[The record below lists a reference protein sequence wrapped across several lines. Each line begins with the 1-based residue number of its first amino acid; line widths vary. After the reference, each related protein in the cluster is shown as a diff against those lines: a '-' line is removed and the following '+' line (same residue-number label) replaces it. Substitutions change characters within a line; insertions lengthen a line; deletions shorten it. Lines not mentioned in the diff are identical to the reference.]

1 MKLSS
6 YSIVVILS
14 ALLIITGCAGKET
27 AEAVKPADQMYER
40 ANKLLN
46 RSNYEIAA
54 ERYIELIR
62 AYPYGKYTT
71 QARLDIAYAY
81 YKNGDTDK
89 AIAAVD
95 EFINFYPEHPH
106 IDYAYYLKGL
116 IHLPIQAPK
125 FGERFFTDQETF
137 SDHAAASARESFKA
151 FKEVTQRFPFS
162 EYADASR
169 QNMIDLINVFARNEV
184 RIARFYMH
192 RKAYV
197 GAINRAK
204 TVLEEYPQSQQTE
217 EALAILVYSYKQL
230 GLEDLATD
238 SERVLYYNFPESRF
252 LISETAILDE
262 ELVEKS
268 EKKFL
273 FGLFR

>member
-1 MKLSS
+1 MKPSNF
-6 YSIVVILS
+6 SIVAILS
-14 ALLIITGCAGKET
+14 AVLIITGCAGKDS
-27 AEAVKPADQMYER
+27 AEVVKPADEMYQR
-40 ANKLLN
+40 AHKLLN
-46 RSNYEIAA
+46 RNAYEVAA
-54 ERYIELIR
+54 QKYIELIR

-81 YKNGDTDK
+81 YKNGDTAR

-116 IHLPIQAPK
+116 IHLPIQTPK

-204 TVLEEYPQSQQTE
+204 TVLEEYPQSLQTE
-217 EALAILVYSYKQL
+217 EALAILVYSYNQL
-230 GLEDLATD
+230 GLDDLAAD
-238 SERVLYYNFPESRF
+238 SRRVLHYNFPESQY
-252 LISETAILDE
+252 LISGTAIFDE

>member
-1 MKLSS
+1 MKLSN

-14 ALLIITGCAGKET
+14 ALLMITGCAGKNE
-27 AEAVKPADQMYER
+27 AEAVKPADMMYDR
-40 ANKLLN
+40 ASRLLN
-46 RSNYEIAA
+46 KNNFELAA

-62 AYPYGKYTT
+62 SYPYGTHTT
-71 QARLDIAYAY
+71 QARLEIAYAY

-162 EYADASR
+162 EYSDASQ
-169 QNMIDLINVFARNEV
+169 QNMVDLINVLRGTKYESADFTCIVKPMSAPSIVPKLCWKSTRNPCRRKKHLPFSSIPINSWAWKTSPATLNECF
-184 RIARFYMH
+184 ITTF
-192 RKAYV
+192 RKA
-197 GAINRAK
+197 GI
-204 TVLEEYPQSQQTE
+204 
-217 EALAILVYSYKQL
+217 
-230 GLEDLATD
+230 
-238 SERVLYYNFPESRF
+238 
-252 LISETAILDE
+252 
-262 ELVEKS
+262 
-268 EKKFL
+268 
-273 FGLFR
+273 